1 MTGPTGAINNLIFV
15 IFAIICAGT
24 LFIYWRDTISIMNN
38 CAVSVFDKI
47 THPVGV
53 KSSTRVVKGLYLT
66 AYSAGNPAKIDAIIK
81 LIDKTELNA
90 VVIDIK
96 DYSGLIFYSSQV
108 SLVKQIKAS
117 ENRLRDISATI
128 KKLHEHNIYVIAR
141 QTVFQDPFLA
151 AARPA
156 WAIKS
161 KSGGSVSATA
171 TPDKL
176 WYDNKGLSWV
186 DATRKE
192 VWNYNLAIAKEVA
205 ELGFD
210 EINFDYVRFPSDGPI
225 KQIAYSD
232 ERPLYEIMSEF
243 YKFLSD
249 GLKDAP
255 VWTSFDMFGFTM
267 EKSGNDDMNIGQRIL
282 DARDNVDYICPMM
295 YPSHYPV
302 GHLGFNNPAEHPAGV
317 IANGMALGEHFFTT
331 STRAQVRPWLQAF
344 DLGAVYDAEKIRA
357 QIDEVEKYPNAGWLL
372 WNAGNR
378 YSDAGLKE
386 N

>member
-53 KSSTRVVKGLYLT
+53 KSPTRVVKGLYLT

-357 QIDEVEKYPNAGWLL
+357 QIDMVEKYPNAGWLL